1 MFKFFKKKT
10 KLQKLKDKYKILIEE
25 AYHLSKYSRA
35 KSDAKTAEASEIL
48 FEIEEIEK
56 NNQTEKFSI

>member
-10 KLQKLKDKYKILIEE
+10 KIQKLKDKYKILIEE

-35 KSDAKTAEASEIL
+35 KSDSKTAEASKIL

-56 NNQTEKFSI
+56 NNQTEKV